1 MAKVSLLG
9 PVFVL
14 FQQTLLSTHIPLS
27 LRGAKRYIFRV
38 MNGVWIWVLECPP
51 GCEWGPLWGRK
62 IREKGA
68 DGSLQVLSAQA
79 LQTLGGT
86 CSSGPLMVGAQYIYV
101 MFHFSISLFK
111 PGDSSLGMS
120 QLKCI
125 DVIYLSKS
133 TFMKQ
138 TAKLQCPP
146 PFGAITR
153 VL

>member
-1 MAKVSLLG
+1 M
-9 PVFVL
+9 VFGYEFWSVNL
-14 FQQTLLSTHIPLS
+14 DVGEALYGQKN
-27 LRGAKRYIFRV
+27 KRERC
-38 MNGVWIWVLECPP
+38 LH
-51 GCEWGPLWGRK
+51 
-62 IREKGA
+62 
-68 DGSLQVLSAQA
+68 VLSAQA

-138 TAKLQCPP
+138 TEKLQCPP